1 MDSSRQVVERL
12 MMSGMV
18 KASGIRNLAVKMSS
32 QKVELT
38 EALAETRISKISRV
52 LLSCPVLR
60 KFESKNPGQT

>member
-1 MDSSRQVVERL
+1 

-18 KASGIRNLAVKMSS
+18 KASGVRNLAGMSDVFT
-32 QKVELT
+32 KG
-38 EALAETRISKISRV
+38 RIDWGFSRNKIRKISRV